1 MKFNDLT
8 RVFPFMEHV
17 IEAEV
22 MQPSPFELD
31 FYIFYAASLFYQGF
45 SPLKFYFLKCSY
57 LFLVPNILLLWPL
70 DKRFPAAMFKS

>member
-1 MKFNDLT
+1 
-8 RVFPFMEHV
+8 MEHV

-45 SPLKFYFLKCSY
+45 SPLKFYFFK
-57 LFLVPNILLLWPL
+57 
-70 DKRFPAAMFKS
+70 MFIFIFGAKHFVAVAFR